1 MKNIFRWAVPAVQA
15 VVSAVLLYLL
25 LTCGMIPVKYL
36 GIASAVLVLLLLIT
50 IWFSGSDNLSVRIMA
65 AVLTAAVCAVLLIA
79 AVNIRQIM
87 KTLDGITASD
97 KEKVI
102 MIAAVPERS
111 AARTIEDT
119 SGFTFALYAGADE
132 DAAKEIVKEIELL
145 NGDTGLHI
153 QSYDSV
159 LEMAQALLDGEAD
172 GAIYNQA
179 YTALL
184 DDVLHDYSS
193 QIRVI
198 HEKDSDAEL
207 SANGGEDADGA
218 FGADV
223 SLTKDT
229 YTVYISGIDVS
240 GPINTTSRSDVNILM
255 TVNPNTH
262 RILLTTTP
270 RDFYVYIPGISG
282 GERDKLTHAGVY
294 GIRSSIRAM
303 ESLYGIDITNYIR
316 INFDSLIQL
325 VDTLGGV
332 DVNSEYEF
340 DSGNYHFV
348 KGINHLD
355 GDQALSFSRNRHSF
369 EDGDNQRGRNQLL
382 VLEAIIDKLQSPAL
396 LKNSSGVLDV
406 VGRSMQT
413 SIQTSQITEA
423 ISWQLDNPQR
433 WEISRQAVTGL
444 GDSRETFSMPG
455 KELYV
460 MWPDEESVRDAAQ
473 KIEEVLK

>member
-65 AVLTAAVCAVLLIA
+65 AVLTAAACAVLLIA

-97 KEKVI
+97 KEKVM

-132 DAAKEIVKEIELL
+132 EAAKEIVREIELL
-145 NGDTGLHI
+145 NGDTGLHV

-184 DDVLHDYSS
+184 DEVLYDYSS

-270 RDFYVYIPGISG
+270 RDYYVYIPGISG

-303 ESLYGIDITNYIR
+303 ESLYGIDISNYIR

-369 EDGDNQRGRNQLL
+369 EEGDNQRGRNQLL
-382 VLEAIIDKLQSPAL
+382 VLEAIIDKLTSPAL

-423 ISWQLDNPQR
+423 ILWQLDNPQR
-433 WEISRQAVTGL
+433 WEISRQVVTGM
-444 GDSRETFSMPG
+444 GDLRETFSMPG

>member
-25 LTCGMIPVKYL
+25 LTCGMIPAKYL
-36 GIASAVLVLLLLIT
+36 GLAGAVLVLLLLIN
-50 IWFSGSDNLSVRIMA
+50 IWFSGSENLSVRIMA
-65 AVLTAAVCAVLLIA
+65 AILTAAVSAVLLIA

-132 DAAKEIVKEIELL
+132 DAAKEMVKEIELL

-184 DDVLHDYSS
+184 DDVLNDYSS

-218 FGADV
+218 FGGDV
-223 SLTKDT
+223 SLTEDT

-240 GPINTTSRSDVNILM
+240 GPMNTTSRSDVNILM

-270 RDFYVYIPGISG
+270 RDYYVYIPGISG

-303 ESLYGIDITNYIR
+303 ESLYGIDISNYIR

-332 DVNSEYEF
+332 DVNSDYEF

-433 WEISRQAVTGL
+433 WEISRQAVTGI